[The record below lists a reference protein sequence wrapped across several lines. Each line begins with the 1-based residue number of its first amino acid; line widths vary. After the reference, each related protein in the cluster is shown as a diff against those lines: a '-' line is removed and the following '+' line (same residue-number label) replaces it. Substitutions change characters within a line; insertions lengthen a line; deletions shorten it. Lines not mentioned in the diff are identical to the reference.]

1 LAGGQKS
8 TRRSGRLVRIAHFQ
22 TKATGLGNRPVPGRT
37 QEQIGDLE
45 AFLADERA
53 KLTKELTAARDRP
66 ASHVKA
72 RYARRQTKPVKP

>member
-45 AFLADERA
+45 TFLADERA
-53 KLTKELTAARDRP
+53 KLTKELTAARD
-66 ASHVKA
+66 
-72 RYARRQTKPVKP
+72 ARRLTLKPDMPGGRLSL

>member
-53 KLTKELTAARDRP
+53 KLTKELTAARDRQT
-66 ASHVKA
+66 SRVKA
-72 RYARRQTKPVKP
+72 REGEARSKPATP